1 MTPADFLEALESELR
16 LRRVAVDRWAV
27 QEYVEACWPLIAE
40 DTDPS
45 LWAREFIARGKA
57 TVTA

>member
-1 MTPADFLEALESELR
+1 VNRQEFVEQLAAELHLRHVDFDRRAL
-16 LRRVAVDRWAV
+16 VAF
-27 QEYVEACWPLIAE
+27 VEAEWPLIAE